1 VEYIIAAVV
10 VIILYFYSM
19 HQIKKM
25 RDRNKPAA
33 SQFDG
38 DISDYGVTFSMIH
51 GSPHMYGNNID
62 KFGEYTQEIRSSGGG
77 KK

>member
-1 VEYIIAAVV
+1 MFYIFAAVIA
-10 VIILYFYSM
+10 VIFYFVAM
-19 HQIKKM
+19 HQMRKM
-25 RDRNKPAA
+25 HEKNKPAA
-33 SQFDG
+33 SQLDG
-38 DISDYGVTFSMIH
+38 DIANYGVTFSMLH

>member
-1 VEYIIAAVV
+1 MEWIIAAVV
-10 VIILYFYSM
+10 AIILYFYSM
-19 HQIKKM
+19 HQMKKM
-25 RDRNKPAA
+25 REKNKPIAN
-33 SQFDG
+33 QFDG

-51 GSPHMYGNNID
+51 GSPHMYGNNFD